1 MIERNRIYQGTA
13 LEVLKTFP
21 DESIDMCMTSPPY
34 WGLRAYGTN
43 PQIWDGNPECEHDFE
58 TIRVARPN
66 ASGGKGHMQDGN
78 IGSFTSDYKDRATYS
93 NTCTKCGA
101 WKGEL
106 GLEPTF
112 QLYIEHLCQIF
123 DEVKRV
129 LKPEGSCWVNLG
141 DSYAGAQGR
150 GQGKGNEHSQ
160 MQPKGKDSILKDK
173 CLCQIPS
180 RFAIAM
186 TDRGWILRNEL
197 IWFKPNC
204 MPSSVSDRFTVDFEK
219 LFFFTKQT
227 KYYFE
232 QQFEPAL
239 TNESRPDGVVRNRVM
254 PPIGGIKKAGG
265 DNPTYSG
272 NTPEYNPLG
281 RNKRCV
287 WTINT
292 QPLKETHFAAYP
304 EKLCE
309 TPILAGCPEFICK
322 VCGKAREKVYK
333 VVGTTITEAMR
344 ASGCNENG
352 EYNGAE
358 VKDYDGTLAQN
369 PGETKNRILKSMSEI
384 KQVEYTDC
392 GCFKEK
398 PDTKGD
404 TTGMVDSA
412 GGRKHYWSVQREH
425 EVDQKKVAAFI
436 KEKIN
441 SENSKILDE
450 NFGNTTWSH
459 WIRTDDSGASMPSPE
474 QYKKL
479 KEILALSD
487 EFDKEMLTTVNVFV
501 DDSGSKK
508 VFAGYKDC
516 GHENQYM
523 PGIVLDPFMGSG
535 TTGLTAKKLKRDYV
549 GIEMNPEYIEI
560 ADRRIGKPVQ
570 VGLL

>member
-1 MIERNRIYQGTA
+1 MMERNRIYQGSA

-21 DESIDMCMTSPPY
+21 DESIDMVMTSPPY
-34 WGLRAYGTN
+34 WGLRSYSTN
-43 PQIWDGNPECEHDFE
+43 PQIWDGNPECQHEWTE
-58 TIRVARPN
+58 YVENPK
-66 ASGGKGHMQDGN
+66 GGKGS
-78 IGSFTSDYKDRATYS
+78 IGANVGANKNDEANRRDKPTVTNF
-93 NTCTKCGA
+93 CVKCNA

-112 QLYIEHLCQIF
+112 QLYIKHLCQIF
-123 DEVKRV
+123 DGVKRV

-287 WTINT
+287 WKITT
-292 QPLKETHFAAYP
+292 QPLKEAHFASYP
-304 EKLCE
+304 EKLVE

-369 PGETKNRILKSMSEI
+369 PGETQNRILKSMSEI

-392 GCFKEK
+392 GH
-398 PDTKGD
+398 G
-404 TTGMVDSA
+404 S
-412 GGRKHYWSVQREH
+412 
-425 EVDQKKVAAFI
+425 
-436 KEKIN
+436 
-441 SENSKILDE
+441 
-450 NFGNTTWSH
+450 
-459 WIRTDDSGASMPSPE
+459 
-474 QYKKL
+474 QYV
-479 KEILALSD
+479 S
-487 EFDKEMLTTVNVFV
+487 
-501 DDSGSKK
+501 
-508 VFAGYKDC
+508 
-516 GHENQYM
+516 
-523 PGIVLDPFMGSG
+523 GIVLDPFFGSG
-535 TTGLTAKKLKRDYV
+535 TTGLSAIKNNRNYV
-549 GIEMNPEYIEI
+549 GIELNPDYIKI
-560 ADRRIGKPVQ
+560 ANKRIEDYNKQ
-570 VGLL
+570 LKLF

>member
-13 LEVLKTFP
+13 MEVLKTFP

-34 WGLRAYGTN
+34 WNLRDYGVEG
-43 PQIWDGNPECEHDFE
+43 Q
-58 TIRVARPN
+58 
-66 ASGGKGHMQDGN
+66 
-78 IGSFTSDYKDRATYS
+78 
-93 NTCTKCGA
+93 
-101 WKGEL
+101 L
-106 GLEPTF
+106 GLEKTF
-112 QLYIEHLCQIF
+112 SKYIENLCQIF
-123 DEVKRV
+123 DGVKRV

-239 TNESRPDGVVRNRVM
+239 TNESRPDGIVRNRVM

-287 WTINT
+287 WKITT
-292 QPLKETHFAAYP
+292 QPLKEAHFASYP
-304 EKLCE
+304 EKLVE
-309 TPILAGCPEFICK
+309 TPILASCPEFICK
-322 VCGKAREKVYK
+322 ICGKAREKIYK
-333 VVGTTITEAMR
+333 SQQKQHSI
-344 ASGCNENG
+344 
-352 EYNGAE
+352 GA
-358 VKDYDGTLAQN
+358 T
-369 PGETKNRILKSMSEI
+369 S
-384 KQVEYTDC
+384 
-392 GCFKEK
+392 EK